1 MRFCSFS
8 VGGRFSPVAVALL
21 SWLASSL
28 AQSAAAQ
35 GFAEGAVLENPDWK
49 LIITDYG
56 YSDLALDN
64 RPGFEG
70 REFLSGEWAAAVHYG
85 GGSQPAGPIWL
96 PRRWVYPDWESN
108 SPFGVKRPLSFADPQ
123 NPFNADHFPV
133 FQSVLTNAD
142 LEITM
147 TYEMLDTQTGLAQG
161 NAPAG
166 AGGPGAAIRSNRY
179 VFRQTY
185 RLVNQSGQPLTQFKF
200 YQFLHALE
208 TATATFDN
216 RDYGG
221 ALAEYRYDIT
231 QEGESFGL
239 DARTGAVVLHHDV
252 VAFHARQAPAAWE
265 VGYYG
270 RRGADSHVKG
280 KPSIGVHLSV
290 EADALSGRDFFAA
303 PEERWVSGAQRF
315 DFGTVPAGGEVLLE
329 VLLSI
334 QTRFDVR
341 ASGVVL
347 EVLKLGLV
355 NGKYRIEFRE
365 PQGLPV
371 SFLLYES
378 PRLQPFNEWTWTQVP
393 VPAVLDSQRPGVM
406 YFEVPADPKAP
417 QRFYLVRPVF

>member
-1 MRFCSFS
+1 MK
-8 VGGRFSPVAVALL
+8 VAWLGLLAGGLVQQAT
-21 SWLASSL
+21 
-28 AQSAAAQ
+28 AQ

-49 LIITDYG
+49 LIVTDYG

-96 PRRWVYPDWESN
+96 PREWVFPDWESN
-108 SPFGVKRPLSFADPQ
+108 SPFQVKRPLSFADPQ
-123 NPFNADHFPV
+123 NPFNADNFLV

-147 TYEMLDTQTGLAQG
+147 TYEMLDTRTGIAQG
-161 NAPAG
+161 TVPAS
-166 AGGPGAAIRSNRY
+166 AGGAGAAIPSNRY

-185 RLVNQSGQPLTQFKF
+185 RVVNVSGQPLTNFKF
-200 YQFLHALE
+200 FQFLHALE
-208 TATATFDN
+208 TATAIFDN

-221 ALAEYRYDIT
+221 ALGEYRYDIT

-239 DARTGAVVLHHDV
+239 DTRTGAVVLHHDV
-252 VAFHARQAPAAWE
+252 VAFHARQQPAAWE

-270 RRGADSHVKG
+270 RRGADSHAKG
-280 KPSIGVHLSV
+280 KPSIGVHWSV

-315 DFGTVPAGGEVLLE
+315 DFGTIPAGGAVTLE

-334 QTRFDVR
+334 QTSFDVR
-341 ASGVVL
+341 AAGVVL
-347 EVLKLGLV
+347 EFLKLALV
-355 NGKYRIEFRE
+355 NGQYRIEFRE

-378 PRLQPFNEWTWTQVP
+378 PVLQPFNEWTWTQVP

-406 YFEVPADPKAP
+406 YFEVPTDVHAS
-417 QRFYLVRPVF
+417 QRFYLIRPVF